1 MPIQSKEITLEGE
14 LEGLLQWRRDCYTDD
29 ERRKEADTN
38 LFVFSVGL
46 LCGLKEDKRR
56 MAAAERRRQM
66 EEWENQAQAKEPLRP
81 FCPDEAVD
89 RDPRTPLE
97 TLAEAARR
105 QR

>member
-1 MPIQSKEITLEGE
+1 MPIEKKEITLEGE
-14 LEGLLQWRRDCYTDD
+14 LEGLLQWRRDCCMDD
-29 ERRKEADTN
+29 ERRKEADMN
-38 LFVFSVGL
+38 LFVFNVGL

-56 MAAAERRRQM
+56 MAAAERRHQM
-66 EEWENQAQAKEPLRP
+66 EEWENLGQAKEPLRP

-89 RDPRTPLE
+89 RDARTPLE

>member
-1 MPIQSKEITLEGE
+1 MPIEKKEITLEGE
-14 LEGLLQWRRDCYTDD
+14 LEGLLQWRRDCFMDD

-66 EEWENQAQAKEPLRP
+66 EEWENLGQVKEPLRP

-89 RDPRTPLE
+89 RGARTPLE
-97 TLAEAARR
+97 TLAEAAR
-105 QR
+105 